1 MLGVA
6 LIIGAVVLLI
16 FRERRKKKAVG
27 VEAGGQAISEVHGN
41 STAAPVHEKM
51 GSPPVYEKMGTV
63 PDLPPVEL
71 PAGQPVDAHTGAGAQ
86 APPRHY

>member
-1 MLGVA
+1 
-6 LIIGAVVLLI
+6 VLLI
-16 FRERRKKKAVG
+16 FGQRRKPAG

-51 GSPPVYEKMGTV
+51 GGPPVYEKMGTV

-71 PAGQPVDAHTGAGAQ
+71 PTGETDAQAGAGAK
-86 APPRHY
+86 PPSRGY